1 MRTLATGCCDFAES
15 DGTRER
21 APLSADNTI
30 SEVNAGVPVLMNA
43 SSLWASRLQVST
55 YKDQN
60 KIQVEKIG
68 DLVSLG
74 SSPESLSR
82 GWGEERSW
90 NKFDKK
96 KK

>member
-1 MRTLATGCCDFAES
+1 MFTKLALLLRTLETGCCDFAER

-55 YKDQN
+55 YKRPKQN
-60 KIQVEKIG
+60 P
-68 DLVSLG
+68 SLENRRPRFPG
-74 SSPESLSR
+74 V
-82 GWGEERSW
+82 
-90 NKFDKK
+90 
-96 KK
+96 